1 MMATEGASRW
11 VCLWQRA
18 QEAWAELLAGRIPS
32 DVDENQVQYQEAMD
46 RIAQADI
53 VLTTYQ
59 ASHCHPNI

>member
-1 MMATEGASRW
+1 MR
-11 VCLWQRA
+11 QRA

-46 RIAQADI
+46 RIAQADV

-59 ASHCHPNI
+59 AGPSTPAYGS